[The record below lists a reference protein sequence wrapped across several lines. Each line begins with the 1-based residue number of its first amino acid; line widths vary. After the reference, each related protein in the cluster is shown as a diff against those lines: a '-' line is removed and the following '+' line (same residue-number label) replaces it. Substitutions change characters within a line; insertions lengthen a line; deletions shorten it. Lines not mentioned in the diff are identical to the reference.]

1 MKRLCV
7 ILIVLLL
14 SACEAQIVTV
24 PVFIYDNSDA
34 YMAEFETNI
43 RQAALTKD
51 YLIRSFN
58 SQNSQIIQ
66 NDQIEQYMSDDY
78 PLLMINPVD
87 RLSVYAIIE
96 KAKQN
101 DSTIIFFN
109 REPLP
114 EDIALYDKVYYVG
127 ADAVQSAQLQASLIM
142 DLFGNN
148 PKNLNQYDKNKDGII
163 QTVIL
168 KGEQG
173 HQDAEA
179 RTKHVI
185 ESLVDE
191 KYQVEVLD
199 VFNANW
205 DKEIAQT
212 EMEEII
218 TLYGDS
224 IEILISNNDAMA
236 LGAIETLKTYK
247 YFDDLN
253 QDGVIDR
260 TLEPWLPVVGIDGL
274 EVSIDSIKQGYLYG
288 TIKNDSESMADCLV
302 QLTEWLLQD
311 KPLIDFP
318 YKITNG
324 KYLWINYQKL
334 TLEE

>member
-1 MKRLCV
+1 MKR
-7 ILIVLLL
+7 ILTLMIVFIL
-14 SACEAQIVTV
+14 SACEAPIITV

-43 RQAALTKD
+43 RSAAFSKD
-51 YLIRSFN
+51 FLIRSFN

-66 NDQIEQYMSDDY
+66 NDQIDPFMTKDY
-78 PLLMINPVD
+78 PVLMINPVD

-96 KAKQN
+96 KAKQS

-114 EDIALYDKVYYVG
+114 EDLALYDKVFYVG

-148 PKNLNQYDKNKDGII
+148 PKKLNQYDKNKDGTI
-163 QTVIL
+163 QAVIL

-185 ESLVDE
+185 ESLSKE
-191 KYQVEVLD
+191 NYQIEVLD
-199 VFNANW
+199 ISSANW
-205 DKEIAQT
+205 DKETAQVQ
-212 EMEEII
+212 MEELI
-218 TLYGDS
+218 TLYGDE

-247 YFDDLN
+247 FFDDLN

-260 TLEPWLPVVGIDGL
+260 NTEPWLPVVGIDGL
-274 EVSIDSIKQGYLYG
+274 EVSMESIKQGYLYG

-302 QLTEWLLQD
+302 QLADWLL
-311 KPLIDFP
+311 KGKSLETFP
-318 YKITNG
+318 YTITDG

-334 TLEE
+334 SLEE

>member
-1 MKRLCV
+1 MKR
-7 ILIVLLL
+7 ILTLMIVFIL
-14 SACEAQIVTV
+14 SACEAPIVTV

-43 RQAALTKD
+43 RSAAFSKNF
-51 YLIRSFN
+51 LIRSFN

-66 NDQIEQYMSDDY
+66 NDQIDPFMNKDY
-78 PLLMINPVD
+78 PVLMINPVD

-114 EDIALYDKVYYVG
+114 EDLALYDKVFYVG

-148 PKNLNQYDKNKDGII
+148 PKKLNQYDKNKDGII
-163 QTVIL
+163 QAVIL

-185 ESLVDE
+185 ESLTKE
-191 KYQVEVLD
+191 NYQIEVLD
-199 VFNANW
+199 ISSANW
-205 DKEIAQT
+205 DKETAQT
-212 EMEEII
+212 QMEELI
-218 TLYGDS
+218 TLYGDE

-247 YFDDLN
+247 FFDDLN

-260 TLEPWLPVVGIDGL
+260 NTEPWLPVVGIDGL
-274 EVSIDSIKQGYLYG
+274 EVSMESIKQGYLYG

-302 QLTEWLLQD
+302 QLADWLLRG
-311 KPLIDFP
+311 KSLEMFP
-318 YKITNG
+318 YTITEG

-334 TLEE
+334 SLEE

>member
-1 MKRLCV
+1 MKKIV
-7 ILIVLLL
+7 LIVLALLL
-14 SACEAQIVTV
+14 SACEAQIITV

-43 RQAALTKD
+43 RLAALSKS

-66 NDQIEQYMSDDY
+66 NDQIEPYMNKDY
-78 PLLMINPVD
+78 PVLMINPVD

-114 EDIALYDKVYYVG
+114 EDVALYDKVYYVG

-142 DLFGNN
+142 DLFGND

-185 ESLVDE
+185 QSLIDG

-199 VFNANW
+199 IVNANW

-212 EMEEII
+212 QMEDII
-218 TLYGDS
+218 AQYGDD

-236 LGAIETLKTYK
+236 LGAIETLKTYR

-253 QDGVIDR
+253 QDGIIDR
-260 TLEPWLPVVGIDGL
+260 VLEPWLPVVGIDGL
-274 EVSIDSIKQGYLYG
+274 EVSLESIKQGYLYG

-302 QLTEWLLQD
+302 LLTEWLLQK

-318 YKITNG
+318 YKITEG

-334 TLEE
+334 SLEE

>member
-1 MKRLCV
+1 M
-7 ILIVLLL
+7 IVFIL
-14 SACEAQIVTV
+14 SACEAPIVTV

-43 RQAALTKD
+43 RSAAFSKNF
-51 YLIRSFN
+51 LIRSFN

-66 NDQIEQYMSDDY
+66 NDQIDPFMSKDY
-78 PLLMINPVD
+78 PVLMINPVD

-114 EDIALYDKVYYVG
+114 EDLALYDKVFYVG

-148 PKNLNQYDKNKDGII
+148 PKKLNQYDKNKDGII
-163 QTVIL
+163 QAVIL

-185 ESLVDE
+185 ESLTNE
-191 KYQVEVLD
+191 NYQIEVLD
-199 VFNANW
+199 ISSANW
-205 DKEIAQT
+205 DKETAQT
-212 EMEEII
+212 QMEELI
-218 TLYGDS
+218 TLYGDE

-236 LGAIETLKTYK
+236 LGAIETLKTFK

-260 TLEPWLPVVGIDGL
+260 NTEPWLPVVGIDGL
-274 EVSIDSIKQGYLYG
+274 EVSMESIKQGYLYG

-302 QLTEWLLQD
+302 QLSDWLLRGKSLD
-311 KPLIDFP
+311 MFP
-318 YKITNG
+318 YTITDG

-334 TLEE
+334 SLEE

>member
-1 MKRLCV
+1 MKR
-7 ILIVLLL
+7 ILTILLVLIL
-14 SACEAQIVTV
+14 SACEAQVMTV

-43 RQAALTKD
+43 RQAALSKT

-66 NDQIEQYMSDDY
+66 NDQIEQFMSKDY
-78 PLLMINPVD
+78 PVLMINPVD

-127 ADAVQSAQLQASLIM
+127 ADAIQSAQLQASLIM

-148 PKNLNQYDKNKDGII
+148 PRVLNEYDKNGDGII

-185 ESLVDE
+185 ESLTSAGY
-191 KYQVEVLD
+191 KIEVLD
-199 VFNANW
+199 VSIANW
-205 DKEIAQT
+205 DRETAQAQMKEL
-212 EMEEII
+212 I
-218 TLYGDS
+218 TLYGED

-236 LGAIETLKTYK
+236 LGAIETLKTFK
-247 YFDDLN
+247 FFDDLN

-260 TLEPWLPVVGIDGL
+260 EVEPWLPVVGIDGL
-274 EVSIDSIKQGYLYG
+274 EVSIESIKQGYLYG

-302 QLTEWLLQD
+302 QLTEWLLAG

-318 YKITNG
+318 YKITDG

-334 TLEE
+334 SLEE

>member
-1 MKRLCV
+1 MKK
-7 ILIVLLL
+7 IIVLLLALLL
-14 SACEAQIVTV
+14 SACEAQIITV

-34 YMAEFETNI
+34 YMAEFESNI
-43 RQAALTKD
+43 RLAALPMD

-66 NDQIEQYMSDDY
+66 NDQIDPFMNKDY
-78 PLLMINPVD
+78 PVLMINPVD

-114 EDIALYDKVYYVG
+114 EDLALYDKVYYVG

-148 PKNLNQYDKNKDGII
+148 PKNLNEYDKNQDGII
-163 QTVIL
+163 QAVIL

-179 RTKHVI
+179 RTKYVI
-185 ESLVDE
+185 ETLTES
-191 KYQVEVLD
+191 KYQIEVLD
-199 VFNANW
+199 ISSANW

-212 EMEEII
+212 QMEELIP
-218 TLYGDS
+218 LYGDQ

-247 YFDDLN
+247 FFDDLN

-260 TLEPWLPVVGIDGL
+260 STEPWLPVVGIDGL
-274 EVSIDSIKQGYLYG
+274 EVSIESIKQGYLYG

-302 QLTEWLLQD
+302 QLADWLL
-311 KPLIDFP
+311 KGKSLENFP
-318 YKITNG
+318 YTITDG

-334 TLEE
+334 SLEE

>member
-1 MKRLCV
+1 MKRIFT
-7 ILIVLLL
+7 ILLVLLL
-14 SACEAQIVTV
+14 SACEAQVITV

-43 RQAALTKD
+43 RLAATSKD
-51 YLIRSFN
+51 YSIRSFN

-66 NDQIEQYMSDDY
+66 NDQIEQFMSIDY
-78 PLLMINPVD
+78 PVLMINPVD

-127 ADAVQSAQLQASLIM
+127 ADAIQSAQLQASLIM

-148 PKNLNQYDKNKDGII
+148 PRVLNEYDKNSDGII

-185 ESLVDE
+185 ESLTSAGY
-191 KYQVEVLD
+191 KIEVLD
-199 VFNANW
+199 VSIANW
-205 DKEIAQT
+205 DRETAQEQMKEL
-212 EMEEII
+212 I
-218 TLYGDS
+218 TLYGED

-236 LGAIETLKTYK
+236 LGAIETLKEFK
-247 YFDDLN
+247 FFDDLN

-260 TLEPWLPVVGIDGL
+260 EVEPWLPVVGIDGL
-274 EVSIDSIKQGYLYG
+274 EVSIESIKQGYLYG

-302 QLTEWLLQD
+302 QLTEWLLEG
-311 KPLIDFP
+311 KSLIDFP
-318 YKITNG
+318 YKITDG
-324 KYLWINYQKL
+324 KYLWINYKKL
-334 TLEE
+334 SLDE

>member
-1 MKRLCV
+1 M
-7 ILIVLLL
+7 IVFIL
-14 SACEAQIVTV
+14 SACEAPIVTV

-43 RQAALTKD
+43 RSAAFSKNFS
-51 YLIRSFN
+51 IRSFN

-66 NDQIEQYMSDDY
+66 NDQIDPFMSKDY
-78 PLLMINPVD
+78 PVLMINPVD

-114 EDIALYDKVYYVG
+114 EDLALYDKVFYVG

-148 PKNLNQYDKNKDGII
+148 PKKLNQYDKNKDGII
-163 QTVIL
+163 QAVIL

-185 ESLVDE
+185 ESLTNE
-191 KYQVEVLD
+191 NYQIEVLD
-199 VFNANW
+199 ISSANW
-205 DKEIAQT
+205 DKETAQT
-212 EMEEII
+212 QMEELI
-218 TLYGDS
+218 TLYGNE

-236 LGAIETLKTYK
+236 LGAIETLKTFK

-260 TLEPWLPVVGIDGL
+260 NTEPWLPVVGIDGL
-274 EVSIDSIKQGYLYG
+274 EVSMESIKQGYLYG

-302 QLTEWLLQD
+302 QLADWLLRGKSLD
-311 KPLIDFP
+311 MFP
-318 YKITNG
+318 YTITDG

-334 TLEE
+334 SLEE

>member
-1 MKRLCV
+1 MKRLLT
-7 ILIVLLL
+7 ILLVLIL
-14 SACEAQIVTV
+14 SACEAQVMTV

-43 RQAALTKD
+43 RQAALSKT

-66 NDQIEQYMSDDY
+66 NDQIEQFMSKDY
-78 PLLMINPVD
+78 PVLMINPVD

-127 ADAVQSAQLQASLIM
+127 ADAIQSAQLQASLIM

-148 PKNLNQYDKNKDGII
+148 PRVLNEYDKNGDGII

-185 ESLVDE
+185 ESLTSAGY
-191 KYQVEVLD
+191 KIEVLD
-199 VFNANW
+199 VSIANW
-205 DKEIAQT
+205 DRETAQAQMKEL
-212 EMEEII
+212 I
-218 TLYGDS
+218 TLYGED

-236 LGAIETLKTYK
+236 LGAIETLKTFK
-247 YFDDLN
+247 FFDDLN

-260 TLEPWLPVVGIDGL
+260 EVEPWLPVVGIDGL
-274 EVSIDSIKQGYLYG
+274 EVSIESIKQGYLYG

-302 QLTEWLLQD
+302 QLTEWLLAG

-318 YKITNG
+318 YKITDG

-334 TLEE
+334 SLEE

>member
-1 MKRLCV
+1 MKR
-7 ILIVLLL
+7 ILTILLVLIL
-14 SACEAQIVTV
+14 SACEAQVMTV

-43 RQAALTKD
+43 KLAALSKD

-66 NDQIEQYMSDDY
+66 NDQIEQFMNNDY
-78 PLLMINPVD
+78 PVLMINPVD

-114 EDIALYDKVYYVG
+114 EDIALYDKIYYVG
-127 ADAVQSAQLQASLIM
+127 ADAIQSAQLQASLIM

-148 PKNLNQYDKNKDGII
+148 PRVLNEYDKNGDGII

-185 ESLVDE
+185 ESLTSE
-191 KYQVEVLD
+191 GYKIEVLD
-199 VFNANW
+199 VSIANW
-205 DKEIAQT
+205 DRETAQEQMKEL
-212 EMEEII
+212 I
-218 TLYGDS
+218 TLYGED

-236 LGAIETLKTYK
+236 LGAIETLKEFK
-247 YFDDLN
+247 FFEDLN
-253 QDGVIDR
+253 LDGVIDR
-260 TLEPWLPVVGIDGL
+260 AVEPWLPVVGIDGL
-274 EVSIDSIKQGYLYG
+274 EVSIESIKQGYLYG

-302 QLTEWLLQD
+302 QLTEWLLEG

-318 YKITNG
+318 YKITDG

-334 TLEE
+334 SLEE